1 MKPIGFIGAGNMA
14 EAIISGLIKKA
25 LITPQEITVFD
36 VKPERMD
43 HLRSV
48 FGIECAASVQK
59 LVRSRDIIILAI
71 KPNQIATLLQGIKG
85 SLAGKLIISIAAGVT
100 LKSMLGVLG
109 AEAKIV
115 RVMPNTPALV
125 GQGATVL
132 AASSSCTEPEKEIA
146 KEIFFAV
153 GICLEM
159 EEKFINA
166 VTALSGSGPAFCFLF
181 MEAMCDG
188 AVKAGLPRDVALRL
202 AAATMKGAASMVLE
216 LGKHPGQLKDM
227 VTSPSGTTIEGISV
241 LESKGFR
248 SAVIEA
254 VTAAYKRAEA
264 MSGEG

>member
-1 MKPIGFIGAGNMA
+1 MKPIGFIGGGNMA

-25 LITPQEITVFD
+25 LITPFEIMVFD
-36 VKPERMD
+36 IKPERMD
-43 HLRSV
+43 HLRNV
-48 FGIECAASVQK
+48 FGIECAASVQG
-59 LVRSRDIIILAI
+59 LVRSREIIILAI
-71 KPNQIATLLQGIKG
+71 KPDQIVALLQGIKG

-100 LKSMLGVLG
+100 LKSMLDVLG
-109 AEAKIV
+109 SEAKIV

-125 GQGATVL
+125 RQGATVL
-132 AASSSCTEPEKEIA
+132 AASSSCTEQEKEIA
-146 KEIFFAV
+146 KAVFSAV
-153 GICLEM
+153 GMCLEM

-181 MEAMCDG
+181 LEAMCDG
-188 AVKAGLPRDVALRL
+188 AVKAGLPRDVALQL

-264 MSGEG
+264 MSGKG